1 MLEDAADP
9 WEKPCAL
16 EEQVPRTRLKAP
28 RTGQQT
34 CFLLKSISSALY

>member
-1 MLEDAADP
+1 MLEEAADP

-28 RTGQQT
+28 RTWQQT
-34 CFLLKSISSALY
+34 SFLLKSISSTLY